1 MAGLKQLYYSIQM
14 YYLSIEF
21 AITMAF
27 EYFDDVRVEVERAT
41 VVIVRKNQWVTTLE
55 TSV

>member
-1 MAGLKQLYYSIQM
+1 M
-14 YYLSIEF
+14 YYWSIAF

-27 EYFDDVRVEVERAT
+27 KYFDDVKVEVEKVT